1 MNDKDNTKSK
11 NENVKDN
18 KKSKDENI
26 KAVNPNMI
34 FNKKLQK
41 NSSKNNILDIEKKK
55 KIIT

>member
-41 NSSKNNILDIEKKK
+41 FIQ
-55 KIIT
+55 KIIF